1 MVNIIVVFSSQK
13 DGINIRNL
21 LMRHGHNVVTV
32 CTNGAAVSQAVD
44 QMEGSDGIV
53 VSGYKYQD
61 MTYSDLLADLPDTW
75 QMIVMASQGNL
86 SHIFEYNVIKIPMPV
101 KVYDLFTTLQS
112 ATPLPTT
119 GLPAPTGRLQK
130 PKKPAKKSS
139 AASRKKPKPK
149 PNGRPKRKNAKPG
162 KLKKPARNS
171 KGYAAA
177 NVPPFRKNW
186 TNSNGKN
193 A

>member
-75 QMIVMASQGNL
+75 QMIVM
-86 SHIFEYNVIKIPMPV
+86 PV
-101 KVYDLFTTLQS
+101 KVYDLFTTLQ
-112 ATPLPTT
+112 AIEITII
-119 GLPAPTGRLQK
+119 RRRKKRREK
-130 PKKPAKKSS
+130 PKERSS
-139 AASRKKPKPK
+139 AERALLEHAKSLLMETKNMSEFEAHRYIQKCSMD
-149 PNGRPKRKNAKPG
+149 NG
-162 KLKKPARNS
+162 
-171 KGYAAA
+171 
-177 NVPPFRKNW
+177 
-186 TNSNGKN
+186 TNMVETAQMVIEIYSQV
-193 A
+193 

>member
-53 VSGYKYQD
+53 VSGYKYRD
-61 MTYSDLLADLPDTW
+61 MTYSDLLADLPDAW
-75 QMIVMASQGNL
+75 QMIVMASPGNL

-101 KVYDLFTTLQS
+101 KVYDLFTTFRPSRQPLCADARS
-112 ATPLPTT
+112 AERSRRSVHPLREPC
-119 GLPAPTGRLQK
+119 LSM
-130 PKKPAKKSS
+130 PKA
-139 AASRKKPKPK
+139 
-149 PNGRPKRKNAKPG
+149 
-162 KLKKPARNS
+162 
-171 KGYAAA
+171 
-177 NVPPFRKNW
+177 F
-186 TNSNGKN
+186 
-193 A
+193 

>member
-75 QMIVMASQGNL
+75 QMIVMASPGNL
-86 SHIFEYNVIKIPMPV
+86 SRIFEYNVIKIPMPV
-101 KVYDLFTTLQS
+101 KVYDLFTTLQ
-112 ATPLPTT
+112 AIEITII
-119 GLPAPTGRLQK
+119 RRRKKRREK
-130 PKKPAKKSS
+130 PKERSS
-139 AASRKKPKPK
+139 AEIALLEHAKSLLMET
-149 PNGRPKRKNAKPG
+149 KNMSEVEAHRYIQKCSMDN
-162 KLKKPARNS
+162 R
-171 KGYAAA
+171 
-177 NVPPFRKNW
+177 
-186 TNSNGKN
+186 TNMVETAQMVIEIYSQV
-193 A
+193 

>member
-44 QMEGSDGIV
+44 QMEGFDGIV

-75 QMIVMASQGNL
+75 QMIVMASPGNL

-101 KVYDLFTTLQS
+101 KVYDLFTTLQ
-112 ATPLPTT
+112 AIETT
-119 GLPAPTGRLQK
+119 IMRRRKKRREK
-130 PKKPAKKSS
+130 PKERSS
-139 AASRKKPKPK
+139 AERALLEHAKSLLMETKNMSEIKAHRYIQKCSMD
-149 PNGRPKRKNAKPG
+149 NG
-162 KLKKPARNS
+162 
-171 KGYAAA
+171 
-177 NVPPFRKNW
+177 
-186 TNSNGKN
+186 TNMVETAQMVIEIYSQ

>member
-1 MVNIIVVFSSQK
+1 MVNIIVAFSSQK

-101 KVYDLFTTLQS
+101 KVYETTIM
-112 ATPLPTT
+112 
-119 GLPAPTGRLQK
+119 RRRKKRREK
-130 PKKPAKKSS
+130 PKERSS
-139 AASRKKPKPK
+139 AERALLEHAKSLLMETKNMSEIEAHRYIQKCSMD
-149 PNGRPKRKNAKPG
+149 NG
-162 KLKKPARNS
+162 
-171 KGYAAA
+171 
-177 NVPPFRKNW
+177 
-186 TNSNGKN
+186 TNMVETAQMVIEIYSQ

>member
-53 VSGYKYQD
+53 VSGYKYRD
-61 MTYSDLLADLPDTW
+61 MTYSDLL
-75 QMIVMASQGNL
+75 VMASPGNL

-101 KVYDLFTTLQS
+101 KVYDLFTTLQ
-112 ATPLPTT
+112 AIETT
-119 GLPAPTGRLQK
+119 IMRRRKKRREK
-130 PKKPAKKSS
+130 PKERSS
-139 AASRKKPKPK
+139 AERALLEHAKSLLMETKNMSEVEAHRYIQKCSMD
-149 PNGRPKRKNAKPG
+149 NG
-162 KLKKPARNS
+162 
-171 KGYAAA
+171 
-177 NVPPFRKNW
+177 
-186 TNSNGKN
+186 TNMVETAQMIIEIYSQ

>member
-1 MVNIIVVFSSQK
+1 MVNIIVAFSSQK

-75 QMIVMASQGNL
+75 QMIVMASPGNL
-86 SHIFEYNVIKIPMPV
+86 SHI
-101 KVYDLFTTLQS
+101 LSTTLSKFPCRSKSMICLQHCRPLRQPLCADAGS
-112 ATPLPTT
+112 AEKSRRSVHPLREPC
-119 GLPAPTGRLQK
+119 LNM
-130 PKKPAKKSS
+130 PKA
-139 AASRKKPKPK
+139 
-149 PNGRPKRKNAKPG
+149 
-162 KLKKPARNS
+162 
-171 KGYAAA
+171 
-177 NVPPFRKNW
+177 F
-186 TNSNGKN
+186 
-193 A
+193 

>member
-61 MTYSDLLADLPDTW
+61 MTSVPSGGSSGYMADDRY
-75 QMIVMASQGNL
+75 GL
-86 SHIFEYNVIKIPMPV
+86 S
-101 KVYDLFTTLQS
+101 
-112 ATPLPTT
+112 
-119 GLPAPTGRLQK
+119 G
-130 PKKPAKKSS
+130 
-139 AASRKKPKPK
+139 
-149 PNGRPKRKNAKPG
+149 
-162 KLKKPARNS
+162 
-171 KGYAAA
+171 
-177 NVPPFRKNW
+177 
-186 TNSNGKN
+186 
-193 A
+193 

>member
-61 MTYSDLLADLPDTW
+61 MTISDLLADLPDTW

-86 SHIFEYNVIKIPMPV
+86 SHIFEYNVIKIPCRSKSMI
-101 KVYDLFTTLQS
+101 YLQHCR
-112 ATPLPTT
+112 P
-119 GLPAPTGRLQK
+119 
-130 PKKPAKKSS
+130 
-139 AASRKKPKPK
+139 SR
-149 PNGRPKRKNAKPG
+149 
-162 KLKKPARNS
+162 
-171 KGYAAA
+171 
-177 NVPPFRKNW
+177 
-186 TNSNGKN
+186 
-193 A
+193 

>member
-61 MTYSDLLADLPDTW
+61 MTYSDPSGGSSGYMADDRY
-75 QMIVMASQGNL
+75 GL
-86 SHIFEYNVIKIPMPV
+86 S
-101 KVYDLFTTLQS
+101 
-112 ATPLPTT
+112 
-119 GLPAPTGRLQK
+119 G
-130 PKKPAKKSS
+130 
-139 AASRKKPKPK
+139 
-149 PNGRPKRKNAKPG
+149 
-162 KLKKPARNS
+162 
-171 KGYAAA
+171 
-177 NVPPFRKNW
+177 
-186 TNSNGKN
+186 
-193 A
+193 

>member
-101 KVYDLFTTLQS
+101 KVYDLFTTL
-112 ATPLPTT
+112 
-119 GLPAPTGRLQK
+119 RREK
-130 PKKPAKKSS
+130 PKERSS
-139 AASRKKPKPK
+139 AERALLEHAKSLLMETKNMSEVEAHRYIQKCSMD
-149 PNGRPKRKNAKPG
+149 NG
-162 KLKKPARNS
+162 
-171 KGYAAA
+171 
-177 NVPPFRKNW
+177 
-186 TNSNGKN
+186 TNMVETAQMVIEIYSQ

>member
-1 MVNIIVVFSSQK
+1 MVNIIVAFSSQK

-75 QMIVMASQGNL
+75 QMIVNL

-101 KVYDLFTTLQS
+101 KVYDLFTTLQ
-112 ATPLPTT
+112 AIETT
-119 GLPAPTGRLQK
+119 IMRQRKKRREK
-130 PKKPAKKSS
+130 PKERSS
-139 AASRKKPKPK
+139 AERALLEHAKSLLMETKNMSEVEAHRYIQKCSMD
-149 PNGRPKRKNAKPG
+149 NG
-162 KLKKPARNS
+162 
-171 KGYAAA
+171 
-177 NVPPFRKNW
+177 
-186 TNSNGKN
+186 TNMVETAQMVIEIYSQ

>member
-86 SHIFEYNVIKIPMPV
+86 SHIFEYNVIKIPI
-101 KVYDLFTTLQS
+101 YNIAGHRDNHH
-112 ATPLPTT
+112 TPTQEAQREAE
-119 GLPAPTGRLQK
+119 GAFIR
-130 PKKPAKKSS
+130 
-139 AASRKKPKPK
+139 
-149 PNGRPKRKNAKPG
+149 
-162 KLKKPARNS
+162 
-171 KGYAAA
+171 
-177 NVPPFRKNW
+177 
-186 TNSNGKN
+186 
-193 A
+193 

>member
-75 QMIVMASQGNL
+75 QMIVMASPGNL

-101 KVYDLFTTLQS
+101 KVYDLFTTLQ
-112 ATPLPTT
+112 AIEITII
-119 GLPAPTGRLQK
+119 RRRKKRREK
-130 PKKPAKKSS
+130 PKERSS
-139 AASRKKPKPK
+139 AERALLEHAKSLLMETKTMSEIEAHRYIQKCSMD
-149 PNGRPKRKNAKPG
+149 NG
-162 KLKKPARNS
+162 
-171 KGYAAA
+171 
-177 NVPPFRKNW
+177 
-186 TNSNGKN
+186 TNMVETAQMVIEIYSQV
-193 A
+193 

>member
-101 KVYDLFTTLQS
+101 KVYDLFTTLQ
-112 ATPLPTT
+112 AIETT
-119 GLPAPTGRLQK
+119 IMRR
-130 PKKPAKKSS
+130 
-139 AASRKKPKPK
+139 RKKRRE
-149 PNGRPKRKNAKPG
+149 NGRDSEDGYRDLFSGVNTSTFSKAVSFANIIYAVG
-162 KLKKPARNS
+162 VIGECSSEGYRN
-171 KGYAAA
+171 G
-177 NVPPFRKNW
+177 
-186 TNSNGKN
+186 
-193 A
+193 